1 MSMTSQQWYKRS
13 SAAIQAGKKSCDE
26 WQRFHG
32 ACGRLEG
39 IPPKQPSTSV
49 YFTQCG
55 VSVGKSQQR
64 CWQFYLEKEIMCW
77 SWSQSWYMQSQ
88 SLSMTASTKISCKPA
103 WAQSLITT
111 TLIGTASN
119 TSGSSAS
126 KEWISRWA
134 KQQTRCA
141 FLHQV
146 RIYTSTI
153 VHCTTQ
159 YWGQCVVTVLNLHF
173 LVFAYI
179 GTAVCPDF
187 WPVLCCVVYSERWE
201 GTQHTDGT
209 GEEEC
214 TVHRSCGERLL
225 LISHTNMLW
234 NSSYSSFNSERR
246 LQLSMLQVCIRI
258 MMLVHVNGDVILSV
272 SVSQKRNTNS
282 SVHRLKEF
290 WKWPQIAASANFGIP
305 CICPA
310 GTSWQSETRRSANFT
325 VRNWLP
331 LDGRLTL
338 SRQCT
343 KGKPRHK
350 IVNRTILRFVTMCM
364 HTFASVCHG
373 PTIMSTGNR
382 HRPLACQEGIA
393 PTSEV
398 PQSSTSKSPNSSLVF
413 WRGDGGVW
421 RTYDSLGTLER
432 EVVQRK

>member
-1 MSMTSQQWYKRS
+1 MCSNSIKH
-13 SAAIQAGKKSCDE
+13 A
-26 WQRFHG
+26 
-32 ACGRLEG
+32 
-39 IPPKQPSTSV
+39 PP
-49 YFTQCG
+49 
-55 VSVGKSQQR
+55 
-64 CWQFYLEKEIMCW
+64 L
-77 SWSQSWYMQSQ
+77 
-88 SLSMTASTKISCKPA
+88 
-103 WAQSLITT
+103 
-111 TLIGTASN
+111 
-119 TSGSSAS
+119 
-126 KEWISRWA
+126 
-134 KQQTRCA
+134 
-141 FLHQV
+141 
-146 RIYTSTI
+146 
-153 VHCTTQ
+153 
-159 YWGQCVVTVLNLHF
+159 
-173 LVFAYI
+173 AYI

-187 WPVLCCVVYSERWE
+187 LTSSLLCCLLWE
-201 GTQHTDGT
+201 MRGTTTHWWHWWRGMY
-209 GEEEC
+209 C
-214 TVHRSCGERLL
+214 L
-225 LISHTNMLW
+225 LILWRKTTPHISHHMLW
-234 NSSYSSFNSERR
+234 NLSHSSFNSERR

-382 HRPLACQEGIA
+382 HRPWACQEGIV
-393 PTSEV
+393 PTPEV
-398 PQSSTSKSPNSSLVF
+398 PQSSTSNSTTSSLVF

-421 RTYDSLGTLER
+421 RTYGSLGTLER